1 MTEEKAST
9 ISYNF
14 NHVCNYMLCA
24 DEDEADN
31 KYRDEM
37 LAVFDMTDFEEDI
50 MVKKIEQ
57 LTELVKENDRFN
69 TLCTKSANRYV
80 LEDLSMGLMLLF
92 NCDSFHLIHKCFQ
105 DFNREHDISD
115 ENYNLVMKYLEN

>member
-1 MTEEKAST
+1 MTEKKISP

-14 NHVCNYMLCA
+14 DHVCNYMLCA

-37 LAVFDMTDFEEDI
+37 LAVFDMTDFEEDV
-50 MVKKIEQ
+50 MVKKIEE

-115 ENYNLVMKYLEN
+115 KNYNLVMKYLEN